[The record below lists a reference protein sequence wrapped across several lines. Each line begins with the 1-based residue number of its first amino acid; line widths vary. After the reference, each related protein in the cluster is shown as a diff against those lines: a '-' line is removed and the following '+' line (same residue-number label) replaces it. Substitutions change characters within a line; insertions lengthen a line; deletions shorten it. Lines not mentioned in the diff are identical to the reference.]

1 MAKLPIALSVLV
13 LSLAACTTYE
23 PGYVTTPP
31 QPEVRPAAAPL
42 YPVASYRPGYG
53 VVEAIALERFAG
65 ARTPSAGAGG
75 TASGTVGHAID
86 RTGYRLT
93 LRMDDGGMQTIA
105 QDNRDFRVGDRVQL
119 TADGRVVRM

>member
-31 QPEVRPAAAPL
+31 QPEERPAAAPV
-42 YPVASYRPGYG
+42 YPVASYRPGFG
-53 VVEAIALERFAG
+53 IVEAIALERFAS
-65 ARTPSAGAGG
+65 ARTPSAGAG
-75 TASGTVGHAID
+75 GTVGHAID
-86 RTGYRLT
+86 RTGYRLSV
-93 LRMDDGGMQTIA
+93 RMDDGSVQTIA

-119 TADGRVVRM
+119 TADGRVIRM